1 MLETE
6 RAEGAGGEG
15 RVWGHRDRALDR
27 CSPSCGGGVGGGAG
41 FGEEAGGWAA
51 CGERLPSAGAL
62 SDLDPQLPWQT
73 GGCSASQTRC
83 LTPALPRVGQAETP
97 RVTGRTDPKRLSYLP
112 ELKPASGTPGQAL
125 GALSPPCAE
134 SAEKGRG
141 RWGWG
146 CGRRAQEWRCPEV
159 PSLPSLSAAVV
170 PSPPSTFAIYQRV
183 ALPKAGACHCLENPM
198 RCLSPP
204 LVTL

>member
-1 MLETE
+1 MLPLV
-6 RAEGAGGEG
+6 R
-15 RVWGHRDRALDR
+15 
-27 CSPSCGGGVGGGAG
+27 GGGTG

-112 ELKPASGTPGQAL
+112 ELKPELKPASGTPGQAL

-146 CGRRAQEWRCPEV
+146 CGRRAQEWRCP
-159 PSLPSLSAAVV
+159 
-170 PSPPSTFAIYQRV
+170 
-183 ALPKAGACHCLENPM
+183 
-198 RCLSPP
+198 
-204 LVTL
+204 